1 LRYAAQAV
9 FFYVYTTMTTSTCVI
24 SAQSPRTQILPKGT
38 IKRVHVDQHKIRSNK
53 KHGARENVITIQ
65 WRGKSYKAAHVE
77 ILGKSKIIYSPDKAL
92 SCGAHVWVE
101 TRAPIYVRWS
111 N

>member
-1 LRYAAQAV
+1 
-9 FFYVYTTMTTSTCVI
+9 MPTSCLI
-24 SAQSPRTQILPKGT
+24 SPPHETAKTQILPEGT
-38 IKRVHVDQHKIRSNK
+38 IKRVHVDQHKIRANK
-53 KHGARENVITIQ
+53 KSGGRENVITIQ

-77 ILGKSKIIYSPDKAL
+77 ILGASKIIYSPDKAL

-101 TRAPIYVRWS
+101 TRAAISVQWS